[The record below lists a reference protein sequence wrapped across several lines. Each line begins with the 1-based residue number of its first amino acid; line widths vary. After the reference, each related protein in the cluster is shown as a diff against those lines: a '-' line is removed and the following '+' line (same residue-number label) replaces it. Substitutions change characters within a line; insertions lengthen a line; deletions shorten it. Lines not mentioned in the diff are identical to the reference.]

1 MRGNPSYSAVWSG
14 VKEQN
19 GPLAS
24 YCVQGMGSMRRIAG
38 VVLYPRTTLTR
49 LASAPTWMGTWLAIL
64 IIWAVCGGWLLS
76 SEIGQQALVDERVR
90 VIEAFGGTVSD
101 LEYAGLQAQPPWWVY
116 FTSGSRLLLL
126 PVTTLTAALGLIAVA
141 RLEGASASLS
151 QSLALVVH
159 ASVVLALGQL
169 VATPMHYVREA
180 LTSPITLATMLPLVE
195 AGTVAARFFGTMD
208 VFAVWWAGLLALSLS
223 VLTGRRFRR
232 YLWPLAALYLG
243 FAAVAAAVTAV
254 MGGA

>member
-1 MRGNPSYSAVWSG
+1 
-14 VKEQN
+14 
-19 GPLAS
+19 
-24 YCVQGMGSMRRIAG
+24 MRRIAG

-49 LASAPTWMGTWLAIL
+49 LAGAPTWVGTWLAIL
-64 IIWAVCGGWLLS
+64 IFWAVCGGWLLS
-76 SEIGQQALVDERVR
+76 TEVGQQALVDERVR

-101 LEYAGLQAQPPWWVY
+101 VDYAGLQAQPPWWVY

-126 PVTTLTAALGLIAVA
+126 PITTVVVALGLMAVA
-141 RLEGASASLS
+141 RLEGGAATLS
-151 QSLALVVH
+151 QALALVVH
-159 ASVVLALGQL
+159 ATIVLVLGQL
-169 VATPMHYVREA
+169 VATPMHYIREA
-180 LTSPITLATMLPLVE
+180 LTSPISLATMLPLIE

-223 VLTGRRFRR
+223 VLTGRRLRR
-232 YLWPLAALYLG
+232 YAWPLAALYLG